1 MKFSSREDIE
11 APISYVFTR
20 LSDVPAFE
28 RLAMRR
34 GVQLRRVDR
43 MSDIAVGAA
52 WEFEFTFRGKLR
64 KGRAQLT
71 DFQPPERLKAEV
83 MSNGMDG
90 ATTIELIS
98 LSPGR
103 TRVMV
108 GLEMQPKSIAAR
120 VLVQSLRLSKNSLTK
135 KFKARIADFAEQIV
149 ERYRAGN

>member
-52 WEFEFTFRGKLR
+52 WEFDSHFAASSGRG
-64 KGRAQLT
+64 
-71 DFQPPERLKAEV
+71 
-83 MSNGMDG
+83 
-90 ATTIELIS
+90 
-98 LSPGR
+98 
-103 TRVMV
+103 
-108 GLEMQPKSIAAR
+108 AR
-120 VLVQSLRLSKNSLTK
+120 SSLT
-135 KFKARIADFAEQIV
+135 FNHRNGSRQ
-149 ERYRAGN
+149 R

>member
-1 MKFSSREDIE
+1 
-11 APISYVFTR
+11 
-20 LSDVPAFE
+20 
-28 RLAMRR
+28 
-34 GVQLRRVDR
+34 
-43 MSDIAVGAA
+43 
-52 WEFEFTFRGKLR
+52 
-64 KGRAQLT
+64 
-71 DFQPPERLKAEV
+71 
-83 MSNGMDG
+83 MSNGIDG

-135 KFKARIADFAEQIV
+135 KFKARIADFAEQIE